1 MFCQYG
7 WKTSKLKSDTIVGKI
22 YPVEKVCLATHK
34 NVFDESSEVPDHL
47 KPLIENT
54 CENLTE
60 SERGELK
67 NLIVEFGDNFPKVR
81 LVKHILYYMR

>member
-1 MFCQYG
+1 M
-7 WKTSKLKSDTIVGKI
+7 
-22 YPVEKVCLATHK
+22 CLATHK

-67 NLIVEFGDNFPKVR
+67 NLIVEFGDNNKLPPRR
-81 LVKHILYYMR
+81 LPLKQKKIIDKELDKMLKDNII